1 MDSRVRLGAGLA
13 ESRGPGDYRKP
24 IIGTRTRGSMSNR
37 SNDEDAFLPLKPAHF
52 HILLSV
58 SAAPMHGYGIRR
70 EVEER
75 TGGRIVLAAGT
86 LYETL
91 QRLETRGLIE
101 ETDVPR
107 ESEAEASVRWRFYR
121 VTLLGRRVL
130 SAEVARLE
138 ADVAAAR
145 ATIPVPGEG
154 R

>member
-1 MDSRVRLGAGLA
+1 VCGRVKKQAGLA
-13 ESRGPGDYRKP
+13 QASSGGDYRKP
-24 IIGTRTRGSMSNR
+24 IIGTRTRSPMPGSNA
-37 SNDEDAFLPLKPAHF
+37 EDAFLPLKPSHF

-107 ESEAEASVRWRFYR
+107 ESGAEASVRWRFYR
-121 VTLLGRRVL
+121 VTPLGRRVL

-145 ATIPVPGEG
+145 ATIPVSGEG